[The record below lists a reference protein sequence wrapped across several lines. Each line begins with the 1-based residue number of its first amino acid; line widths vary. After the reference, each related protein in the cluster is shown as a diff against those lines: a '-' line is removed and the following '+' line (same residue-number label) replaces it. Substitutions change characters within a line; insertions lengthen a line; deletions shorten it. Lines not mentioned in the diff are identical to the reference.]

1 MPLIIKS
8 FLGVFFFILVVFLGI
23 GMIQYQTDVNRAVY
37 YKQDMMEEL
46 QNSNFAPS
54 VINACIAAG
63 KENHY
68 EDSIDVSLKDGSQNT
83 YTSECMAAKA
93 LDVTSAYVTVTYKSR
108 LPFLGLETSN
118 CLRGFAR

>member
-23 GMIQYQTDVNRAVY
+23 GMIQYQTDVNRAVH

-54 VINACIAAG
+54 VINACIAAR
-63 KENHY
+63 KIIMK
-68 EDSIDVSLKDGSQNT
+68 SALT
-83 YTSECMAAKA
+83 Y
-93 LDVTSAYVTVTYKSR
+93 R
-108 LPFLGLETSN
+108 
-118 CLRGFAR
+118 